1 VRRPLAIA
9 VIVLSA
15 LVVGACS
22 SDASYSRR
30 EYIDVLAGGSASAGS
45 PISAKAARCYAAD
58 TVDAI
63 GLSALRGTGL
73 PPKKVAT
80 PEEIS
85 KLLEANG
92 AVAGARLARRLDAE
106 HCFPLAPILQTQI
119 ATAFPR
125 LPLADQECLAKGL
138 AADPSV
144 RGRLIDVL
152 AGRSA
157 ALLRDAIAATAPD
170 IAKACNIDPANLSS

>member
-9 VIVLSA
+9 VIVLSS
-15 LVVGACS
+15 LIVGACS
-22 SDASYSRR
+22 SDSSYSRR
-30 EYIDVLAGGSASAGS
+30 EYIDVLAGGSATAGS

-63 GLSALRGTGL
+63 GVSALRGTGL

-80 PEEIS
+80 REEIS

-92 AVAGARLARRLDAE
+92 AAAGARLAHRLDAE
-106 HCFPLAPILQTQI
+106 HCFALAPILQAQI
-119 ATAFPR
+119 APAFPR
-125 LPLADQECLAKGL
+125 LPVADQECLAKGL
-138 AADPSV
+138 VADASV

-157 ALLRDAIAATAPD
+157 TPLRDAIAATAPG
-170 IAKACNIDPANLSS
+170 IAKACNIDPANLGS